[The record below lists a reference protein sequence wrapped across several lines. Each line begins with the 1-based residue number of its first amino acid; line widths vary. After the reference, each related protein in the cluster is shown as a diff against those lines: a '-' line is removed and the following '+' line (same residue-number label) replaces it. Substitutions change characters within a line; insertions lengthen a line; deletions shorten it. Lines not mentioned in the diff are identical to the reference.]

1 MNKNFEKKMRVW
13 FDSPAPDDD
22 KRGWRYD
29 SARGMGWEAKAFPL
43 GNGYFGARVFG
54 LTERERIQLSENSI
68 STSGTTRNSGNTS
81 FGECYI
87 HFNHSFEGVTD
98 YKRELSLD
106 NSVATVEY
114 SYEGVKYS
122 REYFSSYPDKVT
134 VIKLTS
140 SKEKSISF
148 DIETKIP
155 YFKFEGRSGDVTA
168 EVDNDARVGTLKLT
182 GHLPGSNK
190 TMTDAGYE
198 EGVGT
203 VGYEMDFESLV
214 RVFVKGGEIS
224 SSYTEGGEYDSE
236 LDEYSNA
243 KISVLAADEAYI
255 LIALGT
261 NYELCPKVFMEKDN
275 SKKLSGLPHP
285 HERILEYI
293 EAASKKGYEELKA
306 AHINDYGELFS
317 RAKINLCENMPEDT
331 TDVLLKKYKEGSKEL
346 YLEELIF
353 QFGRYML
360 ISSSRANCLPPN
372 LNGIWNRYHT
382 AICLNG
388 YWSNVNVQMNFWSA
402 FNTNLAECFESY
414 LGYYKAYH
422 PANSELAKE
431 MLVELG
437 RCKSKED
444 IKGELWSIETGLTP
458 FYAGSSV
465 GGRDGWGN
473 APYMA
478 ESFFDLYDY
487 TRDIEILKEKVLPAL
502 ICSADFLTRLMV
514 YDEKTGLYL
523 TENSGS
529 PEQSTTEPYIEYLKS
544 HPDFKPRGSSYDIG
558 LAYSNYKNVLTCV
571 DAVGEDSL
579 SEYQKEVV
587 LRIREQI
594 EKLEPVPIGFSG
606 QVKEFREEG
615 FYGEIGEPEHRH
627 ISHLATLHPASVINE
642 SESPVWLDAARV
654 TMQNRGTHT
663 SVWARVLR
671 IIGFARLL
679 DGERAY
685 GFLSSTVKEVI
696 ADNLSSMF
704 WGMFQIEGN
713 LGLPSAITEMLLQSH
728 AGYIEPLAAI
738 PSEWKSGSYSGL
750 VARGAF
756 EISCEW
762 ESGKAKKITVLSK
775 KGGECRIK
783 IPGLIKAS
791 VSDCSGNAVSLT
803 VSENIIFFE
812 THKGESYEILPEIL
826 LDKIEA
832 PEKMSVKRGL
842 FNTRIDFSEVKGAE
856 YYNLYVAE
864 NSNPKY
870 KLVKSGIKNNAY
882 IMKNKGTSRK
892 NLYTYAVSAVSKNGT
907 ESRRKTVTVA
917 HLSLKEI
924 KKIKI

>member
-1 MNKNFEKKMRVW
+1 MDKNLEKRMRVR
-13 FDSPAPDDD
+13 FDFPAPDDD

-87 HFNHSFEGVTD
+87 HFNHKLDAVTD

-134 VIKLTS
+134 VIKLS
-140 SKEKSISF
+140 ASKEKSVSF

-214 RVFVKGGEIS
+214 RVIIKGGEIS
-224 SSYTEGGEYDSE
+224 YSYKEGGEYDSE

-243 KISVLAADEAYI
+243 KISVSSADEAYI

-293 EAASKKGYEELKA
+293 EAASKKSYEELKA
-306 AHINDYGELFS
+306 AHIKDYSELFS
-317 RAKINLCENMPEDT
+317 RVKLNLSENTPEDT
-331 TDVLLKKYKEGSKEL
+331 TDVLLKKYKEGAKEH

-473 APYMA
+473 TSYMA

-487 TRDIEILKEKVLPAL
+487 TRDIKILKEKVLPAL
-502 ICSADFLTRLMV
+502 ISSADFLTRLMV

-529 PEQSTTEPYIEYLKS
+529 PEQLTTEPYIEYLKS

-579 SEYQKEVV
+579 SDYQKEVV

-594 EKLEPVPIGFSG
+594 EKLEPVPIGLSG

-642 SESPVWLDAARV
+642 AESPAWLDAARV

-679 DGERAY
+679 QSERAY
-685 GFLSSTVKEVI
+685 EFLSSTVKEVI

-704 WGMFQIEGN
+704 WGMFQVEGN
-713 LGLPSAITEMLLQSH
+713 LGLPSAIAEMLLQSH
-728 AGYIEPLAAI
+728 AGYIEPLSAL
-738 PSEWKSGSYSGL
+738 PSEWESGSYSGL

-762 ESGKAKKITVLSK
+762 ESCKAKKITVLSK
-775 KGGECRIK
+775 KGGRCKIK
-783 IPGLIKAS
+783 VSGLKCAS
-791 VSDCSGNAVSLT
+791 VSDALSNAVSF
-803 VSENIIFFE
+803 EINGDIITFE
-812 THKGESYEILPEIL
+812 TSAGRAYEIIPEANS
-826 LDKIEA
+826 DKIEA

-842 FNTRIDFSEVKGAE
+842 FNTRIDFSEVKGAVG
-856 YYNLYVAE
+856 YNLYRAE
-864 NSNPKY
+864 NSSPKY
-870 KLVKSGIKNNAY
+870 ELIESGIKKNVY
-882 IMKNKGTSRK
+882 IMTNKGTSRK

-907 ESRRKTVTVA
+907 ESRRKTVTLA
-917 HLSLKEI
+917 HLGPKEI